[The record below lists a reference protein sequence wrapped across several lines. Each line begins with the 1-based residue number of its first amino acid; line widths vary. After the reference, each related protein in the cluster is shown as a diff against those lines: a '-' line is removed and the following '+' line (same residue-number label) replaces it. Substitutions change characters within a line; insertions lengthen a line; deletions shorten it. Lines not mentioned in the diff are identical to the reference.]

1 MIHDHKDVSLY
12 RLIHQSQTKTAAES
26 DTPLK
31 TAKNAE
37 SEKYHLHS
45 TSALNAYANPA
56 TNSPKLPLN
65 RSDEDLWTDEEMFDN
80 DSFIKATQELFT
92 SEGMLS
98 PKPVKQPVQTSTPVA
113 SSKAGRYTFSLEP
126 PPLSGIPRASQCMHG
141 ALVSSVEKVVK
152 AIRRDHKVV
161 SAAPKVVPLR
171 SYCDRVA
178 TNVLTVK
185 PRPSERYRKDTAP
198 ITKGCSVGQSA
209 DVLRFT
215 PVEPTLSRS
224 HVIAKHDSSTAA
236 QTVSSCSRPANFTT
250 CPNRPTSLQ
259 FRQNVPGRNS
269 TGNVTKPDNLNG
281 DHRRSKKSSP
291 ARAYVQNSIQASVG
305 CKKAPATIALQS
317 AVEQQQNCIDLNFTD
332 NSISDDLLAAVAEPD
347 DLLDSQEYLL
357 NDMKACGTSA
367 SQASTVILSGNS
379 QCDTAHGERRSKGI
393 AMVHIKLSNFLQI
406 VLAVL
411 LVSTHFILG
420 LPLYAFMALLFH
432 LLFAL
437 RFLFP
442 IFLVTYVT

>member
-1 MIHDHKDVSLY
+1 
-12 RLIHQSQTKTAAES
+12 
-26 DTPLK
+26 
-31 TAKNAE
+31 
-37 SEKYHLHS
+37 
-45 TSALNAYANPA
+45 
-56 TNSPKLPLN
+56 
-65 RSDEDLWTDEEMFDN
+65 MFDN

-113 SSKAGRYTFSLEP
+113 SSKGGRYTFSLEP

-152 AIRRDHKVV
+152 AISRDHKAEVKVV

-178 TNVLTVK
+178 TNVITVK

-215 PVEPTLSRS
+215 PVEPTLSSS
-224 HVIAKHDSSTAA
+224 HVIAKCGSSTAA
-236 QTVSSCSRPANFTT
+236 QTVSSCSRPVNFTT

-259 FRQNVPGRNS
+259 FRQNIPGRNS
-269 TGNVTKPDNLNG
+269 TGNVTKPDNLNS

-291 ARAYVQNSIQASVG
+291 ARAYVQNSVQASVG

-317 AVEQQQNCIDLNFTD
+317 AVEQQQNCIDLNFAD

-379 QCDTAHGERRSKGI
+379 QCDTAHGERRSKGTAPTHSHGSYKI
-393 AMVHIKLSNFLQI
+393 VNLSSNRFSSTFSVRPFHPWSSSIWRFSSIFFL
-406 VLAVL
+406 L
-411 LVSTHFILG
+411 
-420 LPLYAFMALLFH
+420 
-432 LLFAL
+432 
-437 RFLFP
+437 
-442 IFLVTYVT
+442 